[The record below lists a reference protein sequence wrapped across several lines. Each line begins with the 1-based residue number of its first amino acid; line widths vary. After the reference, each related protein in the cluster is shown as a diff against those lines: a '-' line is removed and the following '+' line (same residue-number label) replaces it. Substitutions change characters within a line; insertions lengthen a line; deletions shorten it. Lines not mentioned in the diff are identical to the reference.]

1 MITSHETSHL
11 VVIMAMV
18 AKMTQSLFDTIT

>member
-11 VVIMAMV
+11 VVIMALV
-18 AKMTQSLFDTIT
+18 GKMTQSLFDTTT